1 VKRTKLYL
9 LIFLLL
15 SSILS
20 AQKVDIYKRPLNFER
35 SHDYDAVHYKLEFKF
50 DMEKKIY
57 WGENQVTLL
66 PLKDDFQQCVLDAE
80 DFTVTSVA
88 ALNGEPLKF
97 EQTDHSLIIDLSEK
111 YDYKQKVSFVIK
123 YYEKNSK
130 KGLRF
135 FEAAADY
142 PAQIN
147 TYAWPEGARHW
158 FPCFDF
164 PNDKVT
170 NELIATV
177 KNDFKVLSNG
187 KLVKV
192 TEDKEN
198 NTKTYH
204 WSQELPHSTYLIMMA
219 AGPFEVIEDSLGS
232 LPVNYWVYKKDVPD
246 AMRSFRKTP
255 DMIDFFNKTFGFNYP
270 WAKYDQ
276 VCIAGSGGG
285 MEDTSA
291 TTLGHSTIHDER
303 AEQDFSSEGLVAHEL
318 AHQWWGDTITER
330 TWSHVWLSESFATYS
345 EYLYSRHDRGE
356 DEGAVNLLGKKNSY
370 LREAHNEYIRPMVFN
385 RYNNPRNILDSHSY
399 PKGATILHMLRFVMG
414 DKPFFRSLQHF
425 LEKHSFQAV
434 DTYDLMKAVK
444 ESSGQNLDWFF
455 EQWIFKPGHP
465 VFDIN
470 YQWNESTRKL
480 KLRIIQTQNTSTG
493 VPIYKTPVIIG
504 IVTPE
509 ERFSKKLWIRGKEN
523 EYVFG
528 VKQKPL
534 MIRFDEGNHLLKE
547 WSFEKSLTELLFQIK
562 NDDVIGRMW
571 AASELLKFPD
581 ESEAISALID
591 RAENDSFWNVRKDA
605 VELLGEIKRLE
616 QIKLFKTKCEDK
628 NSRVRTAALKVL
640 GELNDPGLISFF
652 KDRFLKDDSYRAQA
666 EAINAIGKCGGKAD
680 IPFLKKAAQMES
692 PRSIIKRAAER
703 ALKNIS

>member
-1 VKRTKLYL
+1 VKRTKLYI

-147 TYAWPEGARHW
+147 TYAWPECARHW

-187 KLVKV
+187 KLVKI
-192 TEDKEN
+192 TEDKEK

-291 TTLGHSTIHDER
+291 TTLGHGTIHDER

-356 DEGAVNLLGKKNSY
+356 DEGAVNLLGKKDSY

-425 LEKHSFQAV
+425 LKKHSFQAV

-480 KLRIIQTQNTSTG
+480 KLRIIQIQDTSTG

-504 IVTPE
+504 IVTPK

-581 ESEAISALID
+581 ESKAISALID
-591 RAENDSFWNVRKDA
+591 RVENDSFWNVRKDA
-605 VELLGEIKRLE
+605 VELLGEIKRPE
-616 QIKLFKTKCEDK
+616 HIKLFKAKCEDK
-628 NSRVRTAALKVL
+628 TSRVRTAALKVL
-640 GELNDPGLISFF
+640 GKYNDPGLVSFF

-666 EAINAIGKCGGKAD
+666 EAINAIGKCGSKAD
-680 IPFLKKAAQMES
+680 IPFLKKAAQMKS

>member
-1 VKRTKLYL
+1 
-9 LIFLLL
+9 L

-97 EQTDHSLIIDLSEK
+97 EQTDHSLIIDLSKK
-111 YDYKQKVSFVIK
+111 YDYKQRVSFVIK
-123 YYEKNSK
+123 YYENNSK

-135 FEAAADY
+135 IEAAADY

-147 TYAWPEGARHW
+147 TFAWPEGARHW

-232 LPVNYWVYKKDVPD
+232 LPVNYWVYKKDVHD

-255 DMIDFFNKTFGFNYP
+255 EMIDFYNKTFGFNYP

-291 TTLGHSTIHDER
+291 TTLGHGTIHDER
-303 AEQDFSSEGLVAHEL
+303 AEQDFSSDGLVAHEL

-370 LREAHNEYIRPMVFN
+370 LREAHNKYIRPIVFN
-385 RYNNPRNILDSHSY
+385 RYNNPWNIMDSHSY

-434 DTYDLMKAVK
+434 DTHDLMKAVK

-480 KLRIIQTQNTSTG
+480 KLRIIQTQDTSITKA
-493 VPIYKTPVIIG
+493 PN
-504 IVTPE
+504 
-509 ERFSKKLWIRGKEN
+509 SKI
-523 EYVFG
+523 
-528 VKQKPL
+528 
-534 MIRFDEGNHLLKE
+534 
-547 WSFEKSLTELLFQIK
+547 
-562 NDDVIGRMW
+562 
-571 AASELLKFPD
+571 
-581 ESEAISALID
+581 
-591 RAENDSFWNVRKDA
+591 
-605 VELLGEIKRLE
+605 
-616 QIKLFKTKCEDK
+616 
-628 NSRVRTAALKVL
+628 
-640 GELNDPGLISFF
+640 
-652 KDRFLKDDSYRAQA
+652 
-666 EAINAIGKCGGKAD
+666 
-680 IPFLKKAAQMES
+680 
-692 PRSIIKRAAER
+692 
-703 ALKNIS
+703 